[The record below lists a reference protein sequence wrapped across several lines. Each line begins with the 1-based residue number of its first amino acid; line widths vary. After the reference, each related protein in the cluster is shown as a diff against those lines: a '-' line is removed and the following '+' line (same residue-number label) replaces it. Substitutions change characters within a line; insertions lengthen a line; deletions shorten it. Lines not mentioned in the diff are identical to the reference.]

1 MHRHRIQTHSSP
13 FINGFA
19 RTPLGPAIP
28 LVTVR
33 IFAKIP
39 PQLGCGCAYGVV
51 SLNTY
56 LLRGWRQHA
65 KDEAQAA
72 LQPGNPVT
80 PPASSKPGRDFGT
93 GQTLLDQRRRK
104 QADCALTGS
113 NLWHQSLTSCS
124 TGARNNCQAAAAR
137 FFYELGQ
144 VSSRFS
150 ALVLDQFFCDQNLKL
165 HS

>member
-1 MHRHRIQTHSSP
+1 MHRHRMRTHSSP
-13 FINGFA
+13 SINGFA

-56 LLRGWRQHA
+56 LPRGWRQHA
-65 KDEAQAA
+65 REEAQAA
-72 LQPGNPVT
+72 LHPGNPVT

-93 GQTLLDQRRRK
+93 GQALLDQRRREL
-104 QADCALTGS
+104 AECALTGS
-113 NLWHQSLTSCS
+113 NLRYQSLTSCS
-124 TGARNNCQAAAAR
+124 AGARNNCQAAAAR
-137 FFYELGQ
+137 FFYELSH
-144 VSSRFS
+144 VLSWFS